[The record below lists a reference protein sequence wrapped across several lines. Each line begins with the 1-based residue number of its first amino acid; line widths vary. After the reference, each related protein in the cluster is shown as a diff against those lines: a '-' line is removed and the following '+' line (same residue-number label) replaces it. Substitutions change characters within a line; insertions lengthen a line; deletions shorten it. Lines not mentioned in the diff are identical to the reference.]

1 LTPWLTPLYNLGG
14 FGCMLVLILT
24 GGLWTKKAVEDLRED
39 RDNWRKTA
47 ETSMSALTTLQ
58 SQVDKDQ
65 REREAQ
71 LERDKLTHQLLGE
84 LATQKA
90 KT

>member
-1 LTPWLTPLYNLGG
+1 
-14 FGCMLVLILT
+14 MLLLVLT
-24 GGLWTKKAVEDLRED
+24 GGLWTKKAYMDLKED

-47 ETSMSALTTLQ
+47 EIALAALATLQ
-58 SQVDKDQ
+58 SQVEKDQ
-65 REREAQ
+65 RERDAQ
-71 LERDKLTHQLLGE
+71 VERDKLTHQLLGE